1 MFSANCLLVVCP
13 KQSIFSLILCLKPHP
28 SPYSTWNMKYIRNTL
43 FVMGVEYT
51 AFLAGDVC
59 MCVTVCLPWFIFFQI
74 CALHDIPSK
83 HSISVKTLRKK
94 KKKKGILVYFDAT
107 GFLFSIL
114 VLEMHCCVFPEHAF
128 LHFLHLYYSEAAV
141 LLSNM

>member
-1 MFSANCLLVVCP
+1 
-13 KQSIFSLILCLKPHP
+13 
-28 SPYSTWNMKYIRNTL
+28 
-43 FVMGVEYT
+43 
-51 AFLAGDVC
+51 

-114 VLEMHCCVFPEHAF
+114 VLEMHCCVFPEHALLFYIFFTCIILKLLFFSPICNSYPDNYF
-128 LHFLHLYYSEAAV
+128 LAQYMGWE
-141 LLSNM
+141 